1 MIQINQSLQQ
11 ENGIKINDLSS
22 SQYSNNRNI
31 RFKTPMLRS
40 DLSDYS
46 DAYIV
51 IKGTIT
57 FESTSANNRR
67 NKELVFKNNAPFRP
81 LTPLNQ

>member
-1 MIQINQSLQQ
+1 
-11 ENGIKINDLSS
+11 
-22 SQYSNNRNI
+22 
-31 RFKTPMLRS
+31 MLRS

-51 IKGTIT
+51 IKGTMT
-57 FESTSANNRR
+57 FESTNANNRR